1 MVLRE
6 PLVEVHILVLISH
19 AGIHHIEAREVAAF
33 TAMMVGRINPA
44 VVHHGAIAPLSFAN
58 TPAAHIEI
66 VLVLIGQLKQ
76 ALTVDHLE
84 HKFLVQVTEVNARLA
99 PGIGGSAVLRVD
111 AHILADT
118 GALTDQVDI
127 MHGLTQLTELGAS
140 LSIVKVD
147 LAQSE

>member
-6 PLVEVHILVLISH
+6 TFVEIDILVLIRH
-19 AGIHHIEAREVAAF
+19 AGVHHVEAGKVAAF
-33 TAMMVGRINPA
+33 AALVIGRINPA
-44 VVHHGAIAPLSFAN
+44 VSHLAPVTPLSFAN

-147 LAQSE
+147 LAQS